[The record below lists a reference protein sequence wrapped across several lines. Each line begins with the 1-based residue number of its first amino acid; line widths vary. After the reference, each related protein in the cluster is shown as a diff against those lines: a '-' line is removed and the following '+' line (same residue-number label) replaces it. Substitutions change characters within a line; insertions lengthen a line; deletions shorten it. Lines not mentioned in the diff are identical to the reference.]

1 MASAQAPA
9 RVALGSK
16 TAKAGFANENEI
28 AAKFNNWRS
37 DADAGLWLAFMG
49 YRAKDISAVSA
60 QKPHGE
66 KADIQVRVRTT
77 AGEKI
82 EGISIKLANI
92 EQGFNQI
99 DKRWLQQYAAKWK
112 MPADIEAALKLFVGE
127 VKPNKPS
134 RNLERMFLIEL
145 TAEQQKRVVDFFT
158 SKKAEI
164 VSDLFRGDG
173 EFSAGWMIVALKSSE
188 KPRWVLRRID
198 HTIKKAR
205 SRSRVKEI

>member
-198 HTIKKAR
+198 
-205 SRSRVKEI
+205 

>member
-1 MASAQAPA
+1 
-9 RVALGSK
+9 
-16 TAKAGFANENEI
+16 
-28 AAKFNNWRS
+28 
-37 DADAGLWLAFMG
+37 MG

>member
-1 MASAQAPA
+1 LASAQAPA